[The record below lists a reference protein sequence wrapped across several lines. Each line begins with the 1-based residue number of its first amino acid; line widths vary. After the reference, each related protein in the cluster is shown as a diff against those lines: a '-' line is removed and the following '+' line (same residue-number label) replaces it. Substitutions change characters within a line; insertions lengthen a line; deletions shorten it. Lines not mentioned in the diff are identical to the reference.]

1 MNIQNILNRAIKTL
15 NQFNIKNAHLD
26 SEVLLAKVLNKDR
39 NYIMLNLQEHLDK
52 KYLFRFNNLIK
63 RRKKGE
69 PVAYLIKKKRILEKQ
84 LLY

>member
-52 KYLFRFNNLIK
+52 KYLFRFNVIIQK
-63 RRKKGE
+63 TI
-69 PVAYLIKKKRILEKQ
+69 P
-84 LLY
+84 